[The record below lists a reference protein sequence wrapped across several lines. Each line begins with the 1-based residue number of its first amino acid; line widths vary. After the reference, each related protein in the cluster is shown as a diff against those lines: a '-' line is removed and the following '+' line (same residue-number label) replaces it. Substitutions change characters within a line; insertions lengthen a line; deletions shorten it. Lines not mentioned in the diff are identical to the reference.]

1 MRVPLLNFEGGPGVL
16 LLNFEGGPGV
26 PLLNFRGVPGP
37 TFKLWGGSRG
47 PGPTFTPCRILS
59 NIWLILICLERFMT
73 FNIIWQKLIIEARAL
88 ATDYVIIQKTM
99 SPRKS
104 EEDVMIKFFKS

>member
-1 MRVPLLNFEGGPGVL
+1 
-16 LLNFEGGPGV
+16 
-26 PLLNFRGVPGP
+26 
-37 TFKLWGGSRG
+37 
-47 PGPTFTPCRILS
+47 
-59 NIWLILICLERFMT
+59 MT

>member
-1 MRVPLLNFEGGPGVL
+1 
-16 LLNFEGGPGV
+16 
-26 PLLNFRGVPGP
+26 
-37 TFKLWGGSRG
+37 
-47 PGPTFTPCRILS
+47 
-59 NIWLILICLERFMT
+59 MT

-88 ATDYVIIQKTM
+88 TTDYVIIQKTM